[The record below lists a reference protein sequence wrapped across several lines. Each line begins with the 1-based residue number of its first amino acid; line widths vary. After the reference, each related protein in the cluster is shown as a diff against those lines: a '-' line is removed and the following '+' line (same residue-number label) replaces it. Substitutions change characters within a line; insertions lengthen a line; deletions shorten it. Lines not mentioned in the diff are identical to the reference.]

1 MMDNNHIEHLIARYL
16 LEEITAEELME
27 LEQWIR
33 ESPENKAYFFQLK
46 KVSDLSRNASL
57 SQKEIGDSWLRMR
70 TRAGYDAEQLSFP
83 SSVNKRRKLLLLWS
97 KYAAVILLVFGVSW
111 GIFQYSANDPAQNSM
126 IAQLH
131 YNEIIV
137 EKGGRGNTLILSDG
151 TKVTLNTATSFRY
164 PTNFSDSTR
173 TVYLDGEA
181 MFEVVQNEEKPFI
194 VRLKNQDITVLGTTF
209 NIEAYGDEIHST
221 VTLLSGSILLD
232 IRKDG
237 QVFNTLTLKPSQ
249 QAITNNLTGDVSLID
264 INTSITEAWTKGEY
278 KFKDE
283 TLLSI
288 TKRLEKYYDVQIRL
302 ENTEMGQELY
312 TGTLRLDLNIEE
324 VLKIIDYKKQFNFKW
339 NDKDIFI
346 SRNK

>member
-1 MMDNNHIEHLIARYL
+1 MIENNHIEHLITRYL

-33 ESPENKAYFFQLK
+33 ESPENKSYFFQMK
-46 KVSDLSRNASL
+46 KVSDISRNASL

-70 TRAGYDAEQLSFP
+70 TRAGYDAEQLPVAP
-83 SSVNKRRKLLLLWS
+83 SLNKRRKLLLSWS
-97 KYAAVILLVFGVSW
+97 KYAAIILLVFGVSW
-111 GIFQYSANDPAQNSM
+111 GIFHYAADYPDQNAM
-126 IAQLH
+126 MVQLH

-181 MFEVVQNEEKPFI
+181 MFEVAKNEQKPFI
-194 VRLKNQDITVLGTTF
+194 VCLKSQDITVLGTTF
-209 NIEAYGDEIHST
+209 NIEAYSDEIHST

-237 QVFNTLTLKPSQ
+237 QSFNSLALKPSQ

-264 INTSITEAWTKGEY
+264 IDTSIAEAWTRGEY

-288 TKRLEKYYDVQIRL
+288 TKRLEKYYDVQIHL
-302 ENTEMGQELY
+302 ENEEMGQELY
-312 TGTLRLDLNIEE
+312 TGTLRLDLNIQE

-339 NDKDIFI
+339 SGKDIFI
-346 SRNK
+346 SKNK